1 MKKMKKGFLLL
12 FLTGSV
18 LLSGCASLIAPP
30 AKLPD
35 MTKAAE
41 QEKIAFVEKNIGY
54 SRAHKSWAE
63 VMSVVREGKVFTI
76 KMVTY
81 PFEKPKFDYAAL
93 KIVKKVAILSFG
105 VDVDVKS
112 KLKGESVITRTENV
126 DMTPIQPFVNTM
138 YDELSK
144 SLKQQGIEV
153 ISAEVVKSNP
163 EYQMLEFKEIE
174 EGGQLKEKVGW
185 WEGSADAYGLKRI
198 DAGRFPGVFTEREQK
213 KAWGAERYEKMNAST
228 LAQTARKVGGA
239 DKQLERAKR
248 LQNAAKSLGVDA
260 VILVDNHVRLEQS
273 GFTGGYDVKF
283 AQRDDLKAGGVV
295 VNMYLAKEIEPIWSA
310 QMKRVDVPTKARKLG
325 ALLGAYSVE
334 LDKVAPDIVLVYR
347 DIADLI
353 ALKLKLDQQ
362 K

>member
-12 FLTGSV
+12 VLTGSV

-93 KIVKKVAILSFG
+93 KLVKKVAIISFG

-126 DMTPIQPFVNTM
+126 DMNVIQPFVNTM
-138 YDELSK
+138 YDELK
-144 SLKQQGIEV
+144 TSLKQQGIDV

-163 EYQMLEFKEIE
+163 DYQALEYEEKEAE
-174 EGGQLKEKVGW
+174 LKDLGVWLKGTAE
-185 WEGSADAYGLKRI
+185 ANGLKRI
-198 DAGRFPGVFTEREQK
+198 DAGRFPGMFTEREQV
-213 KAWGAERYEKMNAST
+213 KAWGAEKIEKMKAST
-228 LAQTARKVGGA
+228 FAQTARKVGGA

-248 LQNAAKSLGVDA
+248 LQNAAQSLGVDA